1 MSTLDDIKAR
11 IEKATLG
18 PWSAEPYLFG
28 EEGRVRVTSPS
39 DSEDY
44 NTAEDVLTADAEFIA
59 HARTDVPKLVAA
71 LEAVERLAEEWR
83 LAFREDASDTNDIW
97 DDAAR
102 KIEQAIAE
110 ALA

>member
-11 IEKATLG
+11 TEKAAPG
-18 PWSAEPYLFG
+18 PWFVDGDGVSVYYVFFNGDTPDRDRVAEAG
-28 EEGRVRVTSPS
+28 GV
-39 DSEDY
+39 
-44 NTAEDVLTADAEFIA
+44 NAEFIA
-59 HARTDVPKLVAA
+59 AARTDVPKLLAA
-71 LEAVERLAEEWR
+71 LEAVEKLAEEWR